1 MRNGHSLKHV
11 DSAMITVGSPA
22 QVQRNS
28 VCALPIRAPAVVWP
42 AGVPGLLPGAQSPLN
57 P

>member
-1 MRNGHSLKHV
+1 MATHLKHV
-11 DSAMITVGSPA
+11 DSAMLTVGSPA

-28 VCALPIRAPAVVWP
+28 FCALPIRAPALVWP
-42 AGVPGLLPGAQSPLN
+42 AGVPGLLPGAQFDPN